1 MQVLARQVQHLN
13 QCVITR
19 RELLLGGAALL
30 ATASGTRLFG
40 AGGVLP
46 VTGLDHVN
54 IHVPNVRR
62 SAEFYASLF
71 GSDLS
76 RTESAVANP
85 GSIRGQLWFMRLGQ
99 TVLAIS
105 PTAPG
110 QRAGLD
116 HFCFAIQGF
125 DGQAMKSRLTE
136 LNPQWAD
143 TPPSN
148 LWVKD
153 PAGHIIQ
160 MTPRGDQSRPP
171 GAVVGAVLVERPA
184 SAKSEPAFQ
193 VTRITKLTLTVPRF
207 EESAAYYRKFLGDEA
222 ATPQKGTFRIGQ
234 ADLILGPVSGGD
246 HFRVGVAG
254 FDHTAVVKKLRELG
268 VPAEVTRSKDAV
280 SFRDSDGMKVEIG
293 L

>member
-1 MQVLARQVQHLN
+1 MKAVARQVQDFS

-19 RELLLGGAALL
+19 RELLLGGATLL
-30 ATASGTRLFG
+30 ATASVTRLF
-40 AGGVLP
+40 AARGVLP
-46 VTGLDHVN
+46 VAGLDHVN
-54 IHVPNVRR
+54 IRVPNVQRA
-62 SAEFYASLF
+62 AEFYASLF

-85 GSIRGQLWFMRLGQ
+85 SSIRGQLWFMRLGQ

-116 HFCFAIQGF
+116 HFCLAIQGF

-136 LNPQWAD
+136 FDPQWVD

-160 MTPRGDQSRPP
+160 MTPRGDESRPP
-171 GAVVGAVLVERPA
+171 GAAVGAVLVGRPA

-193 VTRITKLTLTVPRF
+193 VTRITKLTLAVPRF
-207 EESAAYYRKFLGDEA
+207 EESAAYYHKFLGDEA
-222 ATPQKGTFRIGQ
+222 ETPQKGTFRVGQ
-234 ADLILGPVSGGD
+234 AELILGPVSGGD

-254 FDHTAVVKKLRELG
+254 FDLTAGLRKLKELG
-268 VPAEVTRSKDAV
+268 VAAEATRSKDAI
-280 SFRDSDGMKVEIG
+280 SFRDSDDINVEIG